1 MGYNNKL
8 LLEGEKENIIS
19 MYFPEKLLSLNENQY
34 VITDWL
40 SPDDKYFIFLDELY
54 DLTTKTNLGDIWEN
68 FDNLKIFL
76 KHSFEVATNVPKE
89 IKESV
94 LNSINKLVIT
104 ESTSDINQIKPLLR
118 QFVLEQESFASW
130 VGSGLKKAGNWLVD
144 SGKEFGK
151 TVVDTGKGVVK
162 GVNQAVSAI
171 SKGDWSEV
179 FNILGKGLIFLA
191 RKLRSL
197 LYNPVGMILD
207 AILIGTGIGKS
218 VQWVPWAIV
227 VALDLYE
234 MVSGDYEDKDSPPW
248 LRLLMFGCD
257 ILGLLFA
264 GGVAGG
270 ARAAFQV
277 FKGAKGADEIAQI
290 ALKNPNTMSLI
301 KKIVGGISKVP
312 ELLRKAAAYLKTTKM
327 AKAAPWIENILTR
340 GESFLVKSTESL
352 NNIIKRA
359 SSAPKVQKTVT
370 PIGQR
375 VKSGLKHGATT
386 AGVVTGLDVG
396 IKKGM
401 QLYSGKTDKQIEDD
415 ERMAQMDKDYKAE
428 YGMSIADKINKSFD
442 E

>member
-1 MGYNNKL
+1 
-8 LLEGEKENIIS
+8 
-19 MYFPEKLLSLNENQY
+19 
-34 VITDWL
+34 
-40 SPDDKYFIFLDELY
+40 
-54 DLTTKTNLGDIWEN
+54 
-68 FDNLKIFL
+68 
-76 KHSFEVATNVPKE
+76 
-89 IKESV
+89 
-94 LNSINKLVIT
+94 
-104 ESTSDINQIKPLLR
+104 
-118 QFVLEQESFASW
+118 
-130 VGSGLKKAGNWLVD
+130 
-144 SGKEFGK
+144 
-151 TVVDTGKGVVK
+151 
-162 GVNQAVSAI
+162 
-171 SKGDWSEV
+171 
-179 FNILGKGLIFLA
+179 
-191 RKLRSL
+191 
-197 LYNPVGMILD
+197 MILD

-270 ARAAFQV
+270 AKAAFQV
-277 FKGAKGADEIAQI
+277 FKGAKTEAEIAQI
-290 ALKNPNTMSLI
+290 ALKNPNTMNLI
-301 KKIVGGISKVP
+301 RKILGGISKVP
-312 ELLRKAAAYLKTTKM
+312 ELLRKAATYLKTTKM
-327 AKAAPWIENILTR
+327 AKAAPWIENILTKA
-340 GESFLVKSTESL
+340 GSFLTKSTESL
-352 NNIIKRA
+352 NNIVKRA

-375 VKSGLKHGATT
+375 VKSGLKAGAAT